1 MTKIL
6 LLLTFALLLGLQSCE
21 LTPREISL
29 AEHDSKIAITA
40 MLTSGDTT
48 NNILFNVSIG
58 ILDSTQ
64 QYENGFLNNQT
75 LTLHTPDAGPVQ
87 GYIAK
92 DIDDYK
98 PWESD
103 SRYRLWRFDY
113 NEFIVGESYEL
124 EASADNYEPI
134 TAKTTVPQP
143 PNVLDVKVTKDPN
156 PRGVSVTRDKFEITL
171 KDDASARNYY
181 RINAIPISTEE
192 IPFYNPYRFYRNAT
206 DPLDFS
212 ALDELIIVLSDD
224 AFNGQEH
231 TLVLYGEKFNEQPYE
246 QVDLSITS
254 ITEQEYRRTLALNSN
269 SDSNPFAEPIIYNS
283 NIENG
288 YGVFSISSPPFR
300 EAIATE

>member
-1 MTKIL
+1 MTRIIM
-6 LLLTFALLLGLQSCE
+6 LLTIVIFLCLESCE
-21 LTPREISL
+21 LAPREISL

-40 MLTSGDTT
+40 LLTSGDTT

-98 PWESD
+98 PWERA
-103 SRYRLWRFDY
+103 SRYRQWKFDY
-113 NEFIVGESYEL
+113 NEFIIGETYEL
-124 EASADNYEPI
+124 EATADNYEAVS
-134 TAKTTVPQP
+134 AKTTVPQP
-143 PNVLDVKVTKDPN
+143 PNVLDVKVTKDLN
-156 PRGVSVTRDKFEITL
+156 PRGMAVTRDKFEITL
-171 KDDASARNYY
+171 KDDPSVRNYY
-181 RINAIPISTEE
+181 RINGIPISSEE
-192 IPFYNPYRFYRNAT
+192 IPFYNPYRFYRNAS

-224 AFNGQEH
+224 EFNGQEY
-231 TLVLYGEKFNEQPYE
+231 TIILYGEIINEQPYN
-246 QVDLSITS
+246 QVDISLVS

-269 SDSNPFAEPIIYNS
+269 IDNNPFAEPIIYNS
-283 NIENG
+283 NIANG
-288 YGVFSISSPPFR
+288 YGVFSISSSPFR
-300 EAIATE
+300 EAITVE